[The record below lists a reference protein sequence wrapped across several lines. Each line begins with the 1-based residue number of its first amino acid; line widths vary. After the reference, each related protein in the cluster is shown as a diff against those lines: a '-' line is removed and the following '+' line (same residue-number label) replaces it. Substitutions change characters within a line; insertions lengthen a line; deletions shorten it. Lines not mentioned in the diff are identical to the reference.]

1 MKFIIIIAFAFV
13 LLIPFTTPHIFGVE
27 PFVDTTKDPWSYI
40 DRYNN
45 EPSYKE
51 WFDANYPEI
60 TIFDAVGLKNPLSF
74 VDTTKDPWSYID
86 RYNNEPSY
94 KEWFDANYPEYTIY
108 EGIGLNP
115 NDSTKQPISSSNKQ
129 QIPDWIKSNAKWWS
143 DGQIDD
149 QTFVSGI
156 EFLVKEKIVN
166 VPVNLEQISQP
177 TKQQIPDWIKSN
189 AKWWSDGQIDD
200 QTFVSGIEFLVKQ
213 GIVHV
218 DNKQESPEVDT
229 KTISKKIISHTE
241 AEIKSIVKTCTR
253 DNPSTFEFEVTKYIS
268 ESCLIEN
275 AKSTQ
280 DCLNYQDLAV
290 VEFKTYDTDNQ
301 KTGTKYF
308 EKTNQCVQEI
318 SIKNKDPTACQSL
331 DNSVDCIIN
340 YVNYFPEPETCLL
353 LPEND
358 QITCVSKLIENLGTG
373 VCNSLHDDDKIAQ
386 CVSTNLGENPMNS
399 TIKYKVGECK
409 EGLQNVPYIDHTCRL
424 IPYELEEI
432 SKDVLLSIKSETHVG
447 GYQLCVAGNIP
458 NNNEPSKDQC
468 QAFMAI
474 YFLDHQMCESIE
486 NDSIKDECYGGI
498 ARTDDSI
505 DESFCD
511 SLTKNTSCYANLAY
525 RLNDKS
531 MCDDKLSSVKGDKQQ
546 FRNQCILFIDQKNK

>member
-1 MKFIIIIAFAFV
+1 MALSIVWLLSAGMFSQAFS
-13 LLIPFTTPHIFGVE
+13 I
-27 PFVDTTKDPWSYI
+27 S
-40 DRYNN
+40 
-45 EPSYKE
+45 
-51 WFDANYPEI
+51 
-60 TIFDAVGLKNPLSF
+60 SF

-86 RYNNEPSY
+86 RYNNESSY
-94 KEWFDANYPEYTIY
+94 KEWFDENYPDYSIY
-108 EGIGLNP
+108 EAIGLNP
-115 NDSTKQPISSSNKQ
+115 DNLQKISPKSSSK
-129 QIPDWIKSNAKWWS
+129 QIPAWIKSNAKWWS

-166 VPVNLEQISQP
+166 VPIDAEQITQ
-177 TKQQIPDWIKSN
+177 TTEQQIPAWIKSN

-218 DNKQESPEVDT
+218 DNNQESSEVET
-229 KTISKKIISHTE
+229 KIILEKITSHTE
-241 AEIKSIVKTCTR
+241 TELKSIVKTCTR

-268 ESCLIEN
+268 ESCLIEH
-275 AKSTQ
+275 AKSAQ
-280 DCLNYQDLAV
+280 DCLSYQNLAV
-290 VEFKTYDTDNQ
+290 VEFKTYDTDN
-301 KTGTKYF
+301 KKSGTKYF

-318 SIKNKDPTACQSL
+318 SIKNQDPNACQSSG
-331 DNSVDCIIN
+331 NPVDCIIN
-340 YVNYFPEPETCLL
+340 YVNYFPAPETCLL

-358 QITCVSKLIENLGTG
+358 QINCVSKLIKNLGTG
-373 VCNSLHDDDKIAQ
+373 VCNSLQGDDKIAQ
-386 CVSTNLGENPMNS
+386 CVGTNLGENPVNS
-399 TIKYKVGECK
+399 SIKYKIGECI
-409 EGLQNVPYIDHTCRL
+409 EGLQNVPYIGYTCRL
-424 IPYELEEI
+424 IPFELEEI
-432 SKDVLLSIKSETHVG
+432 SKDILLSIKSETHVG

-468 QAFMAI
+468 QAFLGI
-474 YFLDHQMCESIE
+474 YFLDKQMCEPIE

-498 ARTDDSI
+498 ARSDDII

-511 SLTKNTSCYANLAY
+511 LLTKNTSCYANLAY

-531 MCDDKLSSVKGDKQQ
+531 MCDDKLSSVKGDREQ

>member
-1 MKFIIIIAFAFV
+1 MGIFTILILSFGIIPQAFSV
-13 LLIPFTTPHIFGVE
+13 SS
-27 PFVDTTKDPWSYI
+27 FVDTTKDPWSYI

-51 WFDANYPEI
+51 WFDENYPDI

-94 KEWFDANYPEYTIY
+94 KEWFDENYPEYTIY

-115 NDSTKQPISSSNKQ
+115 NDSTKQPVSFSSN
-129 QIPDWIKSNAKWWS
+129 N
-143 DGQIDD
+143 
-149 QTFVSGI
+149 
-156 EFLVKEKIVN
+156 
-166 VPVNLEQISQP
+166 
-177 TKQQIPDWIKSN
+177 QQIPDWIKSN

-218 DNKQESPEVDT
+218 DNKPELSEVNT
-229 KTISKKIISHTE
+229 STVSEKTTSHTE

-268 ESCLIEN
+268 ESCLIEH
-275 AKSTQ
+275 AKSAQ
-280 DCLNYQDLAV
+280 DCLSYQNLAV

-301 KTGTKYF
+301 KSGTKYF

-318 SIKNKDPTACQSL
+318 SIKNKDPSTCQSSG
-331 DNSVDCIIN
+331 NPVDCITN
-340 YVNYFPEPETCLL
+340 YVNYFPSPETCLL

-358 QITCVSKLIENLGTG
+358 QPDCVSKLIKNLGTG
-373 VCNSLHDDDKIAQ
+373 VCNFLQDSDKIAQ
-386 CVSTNLGENPMNS
+386 CVKTNLGENPVNS
-399 TIKYKVGECK
+399 SIKYKIGECK
-409 EGLQNVPYIDHTCRL
+409 EGNQNTPYIDHTCRL
-424 IPYELEEI
+424 VSYELEEI
-432 SKDVLLSIKSETHVG
+432 SKDVLLSIESEIHVG
-447 GYQLCVAGNIP
+447 GYQLCVAGDIP

-468 QAFMAI
+468 HAFLGI
-474 YFLDHQMCESIE
+474 YFLDYKMCESIE

-498 ARTDDSI
+498 ARGDDKI

-511 SLTKNTSCYANLAY
+511 SLTKNQSCYANLAY

-546 FRNQCILFIDQKNK
+546 FRNQCILFIDQKNQ